1 MAVAYVYVE
10 HTYCGDLVID
20 LGVGD
25 PIEPEWSTKI
35 WNREE
40 MVEHNLNLTIDLSEV
55 TRYLPPSESFRWFL
69 KVFDA
74 ANENLGQIVEFKIT
88 YQGHVYASTCVPV
101 AIYDLQTSYSYILGV
116 PVELAISRR
125 KSIRSLQ
132 ETTPVLWET
141 LSSVLWAGY
150 GFSSWGRTVPNIC
163 GSYPLVVYV
172 RNGSSVYTYD
182 PAASSL
188 NLWTGGYYK
197 YWESPIEL
205 FIVLDMNRSADIYLG
220 AEEAGCMVQNIY
232 LEANA
237 LGLGTVSVGAVL
249 EDSGI
254 HDGLGLPPHEHIL
267 YDMPLGYPEPLSLY
281 NFTCVNPPGSSEL
294 PQVKQSSIFLDYAL
308 MERKSSHDWS
318 ETPLT
323 SQEISQVL
331 WSAYGFSYLKDLS
344 QDIQHRSVPSAYAR
358 YPLTI
363 YLANASGIYEY
374 LPYNHSISLTIDG
387 DKRAEISDASGEDWV
402 ASALSSLII
411 VWDSTK
417 LENKT
422 WAYTEVGC
430 VVQNVYLE
438 GVAWGLV
445 ADMVNDVNEDAMRTV
460 LGLDEQTNF
469 HPVSV
474 VTVGHPDIT
483 PPIISI
489 LSPEN
494 KTYTVN
500 TVPLTFT
507 VTEATSWIG
516 YSLDGQMN
524 VTTTGNTT
532 IVSLPDGTHT
542 ITVYANDTAGNMGA
556 SSTVYFV
563 VDTTPPNIME
573 VSQNPLKNNVR
584 PEDEVKINVTVTDNL
599 SGVRQVTLNYTNG
612 NGTWIIVEM
621 TNLEENIWNATT
633 PAFPYCTNV
642 TYIVIAVDNINNI
655 ITTKEMGYEYQYHV
669 IPEFPHF
676 LILLL
681 SMTVTLLAVMIYIR
695 KHCARRQ
702 SPQFAQESRL
712 HRNQILRD
720 KLPSI
725 RMETK
730 FTAKKR

>member
-1 MAVAYVYVE
+1 MATSAVNCNVNRDQMFWCGSKSILSPDQNNSMAVAYVYVE

-25 PIEPEWSTKI
+25 PTEPKWSTKI

-40 MVEHNLNLTIDLSEV
+40 GEEHNLNLTIDLSEV

-74 ANENLGQIVEFKIT
+74 GNENLGQIVEFKIT

-101 AIYDLQTSYSYILGV
+101 AIYDLQTSYSYIPDV

-132 ETTPVLWET
+132 ETTPVPWEL
-141 LSSVLWAGY
+141 LSKVLWAGY
-150 GFSSWGRTVPNIC
+150 GFSSWERTIPNIC
-163 GSYPLVVYV
+163 GNYPLVVYV
-172 RNGSSVYTYD
+172 SINKTGVYKYD
-182 PAASSL
+182 PATQSL
-188 NLWTGGYYK
+188 NLWIDGYYSW
-197 YWESPIEL
+197 WESPIEL
-205 FIVLDMNRSADIYLG
+205 FIALDMNKSADTYLG

-232 LEANA
+232 LQANA
-237 LGLGTVSVGAVL
+237 LGLGTVCVGGINTDAIHETL
-249 EDSGI
+249 E
-254 HDGLGLPPHEHIL
+254 LPSNEYIL
-267 YDMPLGYPEPLSLY
+267 YLMPLGYPEPLSLY
-281 NFTCVNPPGSSEL
+281 NFTCVDPPGSSEL
-294 PQVKQSSIFLDYAL
+294 PQIKQSSVFLEYAL
-308 MERKSSHDWS
+308 EERKSSHDWS

-344 QDIQHRSVPSAYAR
+344 QDIQHRSVPSAHAR

-402 ASALSSLII
+402 ASTPSSLII

-494 KTYTVN
+494 KTYTIN

-507 VTEATSWIG
+507 VSEATSWIG

-556 SSTVYFV
+556 SSTVYFT
-563 VDTTPPNIME
+563 VDTTPPNITE
-573 VSQNPLKNNVR
+573 VSQNPPKNNVR
-584 PEDEVKINVTVTDNL
+584 PEDEVKINATVTDNL
-599 SGVRQVTLNYTNG
+599 SGVKQVTLNYTNG
-612 NGTWIIVEM
+612 NGTWITVKM
-621 TNLEENIWNATT
+621 TNLEGNIWNATI

-642 TYIVIAVDNINNI
+642 TYILIAVDNVNNI
-655 ITTKEMGYEYQYHV
+655 ITTEEMGYGYQYHV
-669 IPEFPHF
+669 IPEFPSF
-676 LILLL
+676 LILPLF
-681 SMTVTLLAVMIYIR
+681 MIATILAVIIYKR
-695 KHCARRQ
+695 KH
-702 SPQFAQESRL
+702 S
-712 HRNQILRD
+712 
-720 KLPSI
+720 
-725 RMETK
+725 M
-730 FTAKKR
+730 